1 MNNAQ
6 LTCTARHVIACACHT
21 SLERT
26 KRIAKG
32 SLRYRHS
39 VPLMSKCCK
48 KAKADLEGLGLDVRQ
63 ALAVSRRC
71 GVCAAQGVSQF
82 WDHVNSEHCQFAGQ
96 YQSHFHLG
104 KHRRCRWHRTDMR
117 NGTGSLVQ
125 GTILLHKAA
134 RSLRVEECT
143 VRHIQHVA

>member
-32 SLRYRHS
+32 SLRYRRS
-39 VPLMSKCCK
+39 FPLMSKCCK

-71 GVCAAQGVSQF
+71 GVCAAQGVSQL
-82 WDHVNSEHCQFAGQ
+82 WDHVNSEHCQLQASINHTSILASTG
-96 YQSHFHLG
+96 G
-104 KHRRCRWHRTDMR
+104 VVDAVRTCGMA
-117 NGTGSLVQ
+117 L
-125 GTILLHKAA
+125 A
-134 RSLRVEECT
+134 RLCKVRFSCT
-143 VRHIQHVA
+143 RQHAL